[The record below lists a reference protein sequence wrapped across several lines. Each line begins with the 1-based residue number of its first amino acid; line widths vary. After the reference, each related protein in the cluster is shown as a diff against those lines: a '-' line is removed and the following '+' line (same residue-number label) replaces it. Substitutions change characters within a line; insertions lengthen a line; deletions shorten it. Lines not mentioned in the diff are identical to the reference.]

1 MHRGP
6 WRGWPDPGLSEVPAE
21 QLLGAVHALAQR
33 VPVDAQLGGR
43 RLPLP
48 VVTQPDAQ
56 RVDEFARARAVGR
69 DHGGKQRFGEGL
81 RRRRVEH
88 RRQSGRS
95 ELIEGH
101 DAGRPAAGVLGR
113 LPRLA
118 YATGQLG
125 PAHRSGG
132 SDRRPVDPG
141 R

>member
-1 MHRGP
+1 MQRDPELG
-6 WRGWPDPGLSEVPAE
+6 PDPGLSEVPAE

-48 VVTQPDAQ
+48 VVTQPCAQ

-81 RRRRVEH
+81 VA
-88 RRQSGRS
+88 
-95 ELIEGH
+95 
-101 DAGRPAAGVLGR
+101 AGSSTADNPGAASSSKDTTPAAGVLGR